1 MKRITL
7 FIALI
12 TLAATIAIAQQPRRM
27 GPGGPPP
34 PPRLNEFLNLTPSQE
49 TQIDALHD
57 SMRTT
62 LDPLF
67 EQKRAEDEKL
77 HSMIES
83 ANPDATAIGK
93 QVLAIRAID
102 QQIKAAHDAMDQKIS
117 ALLTADQ
124 RVKFEA
130 LIAMRRMG
138 PPPPPPR

>member
-1 MKRITL
+1 MKRIIL
-7 FIALI
+7 FIPLI

-34 PPRLNEFLNLTPSQE
+34 PRLNEFLNLTPAQE
-49 TQIDALHD
+49 TQIDALHE

-62 LDPLF
+62 IDPLF
-67 EQKRAEDEKL
+67 EAKRAEDEKL

-93 QVLAIRAID
+93 QVLAIHAID
-102 QQIKAAHDAMDQKIS
+102 QQIKAAHDSMDQKIS
-117 ALLTADQ
+117 TLLTSDQ

-138 PPPPPPR
+138 PPPPR

>member
-1 MKRITL
+1 MKRIAL

-12 TLAATIAIAQQPRRM
+12 TLTASIALAQQPRRM

-34 PPRLNEFLNLTPSQE
+34 PPRLNEFLNLTPAQE

-62 LDPLF
+62 IDPLF
-67 EQKRAEDEKL
+67 EAKRAEDEKL
-77 HSMIES
+77 HSLIES

-102 QQIKAAHDAMDQKIS
+102 QQIRAAHEAMEQKGA

-124 RVKFEA
+124 KVKFDA
-130 LIAMRRMG
+130 FNAMRRMG
-138 PPPPPPR
+138 PPPPPR